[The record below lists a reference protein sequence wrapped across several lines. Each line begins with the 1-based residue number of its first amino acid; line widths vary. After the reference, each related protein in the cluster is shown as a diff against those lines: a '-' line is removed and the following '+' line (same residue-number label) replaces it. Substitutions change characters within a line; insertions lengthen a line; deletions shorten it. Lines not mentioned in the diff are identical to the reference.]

1 MSTVVFFIGV
11 VVGWLGGAF
20 LRRSYES
27 VGERERILDFLYRMS
42 PTRSVEEARKAI
54 EQGEHLR

>member
-1 MSTVVFFIGV
+1 MVSLVFFVGV
-11 VVGWLGGAF
+11 VVGWIGGAF

-27 VGERERILDFLYRMS
+27 VGERQRIVDFLYGMS

-54 EQGEHLR
+54 ERGEHMQ